1 MTERERRLTD
11 NESLFREVN
20 ERLVDLNSA
29 LEVDVSRLQFLC
41 ECGDANCA
49 AKIELSREEYE
60 RIRSDPATFV
70 VLSGHEIHDIEE
82 VVDRGEDYV
91 IVRKREG
98 GPAERAAADD
108 PRS

>member
-1 MTERERRLTD
+1 MDERQRRLTD

-20 ERLVDLNSA
+20 ERLVDLSAA
-29 LEVDVSRLQFLC
+29 LEVDPRRLEFLC
-41 ECGDANCA
+41 ECGDVNCA

-60 RIRSDPATFV
+60 RVRQDPATFV
-70 VLSGHEIHDIEE
+70 VLSGHEIYDVED
-82 VVDRGEDYV
+82 VVDRGDGYV

-98 GPAERAAADD
+98 GPAERVAADD

>member
-1 MTERERRLTD
+1 MTGREKRLSD

-20 ERLVDLNSA
+20 ERLVDLNAA
-29 LEVDVSRLQFLC
+29 LEVDVDRLEFLC
-41 ECGDANCA
+41 ECGDAKCA

-70 VLSGHEIHDIEE
+70 VLSGHEIYDIET
-82 VVDRGEDYV
+82 VIDRGEGYV

-98 GPAERAAADD
+98 GPAERVAADD

>member
-1 MTERERRLTD
+1 MTEREKRLAD

-20 ERLVDLNSA
+20 ERLVNLNAA
-29 LEVDVSRLQFLC
+29 LEVDLDRLEFLC

-49 AKIELSREEYE
+49 AKIELSHEEYE

-70 VLSGHEIHDIEE
+70 VLSGHEIYDIET
-82 VVDRGEDYV
+82 VVDRGDGYV

-98 GPAERAAADD
+98 GPAERVAADD